1 MVRYV
6 IREEWEVFSER
17 HDDLEESS
25 TYPMEI
31 ILKDNN
37 PVQLNYS
44 SVPRNLFNKL
54 KMYIENILNKKWIAH
69 SSSFYSSLVVVFSKK
84 DGPIRMCCDYQ
95 TFNTKAIPDRHLLS
109 CIQNIPDNLGRNQ
122 YFTLS
127 DRSKAF
133 HQLHLHPDHHVI
145 GLL

>member
-1 MVRYV
+1 
-6 IREEWEVFSER
+6 
-17 HDDLEESS
+17 
-25 TYPMEI
+25 MEI

-69 SSSFYSSLVVVFSKK
+69 SSSFYSFLVVVFSKK
-84 DGPIRMCCDYQ
+84 DGPIRMCCDYR
-95 TFNTKAIPDRHLLS
+95 TFRTKAIPDRHPLS

-133 HQLHLHPDHHVI
+133 HQLHLHPDHHAM